1 MADFN
6 AQNSAEEVCDAFSS
20 QIKGK
25 TFLITGT
32 SANGM
37 GAKYALVLSRHAPAQ
52 ILLVARSQEKVDPV
66 IADIRALDPKI
77 DARFVPCDLSDQPSV
92 RRAAAGLL
100 ADASVAKIDIVINN
114 AGVMAIKEYTLDA
127 HGNELTLSANHLGH
141 FLLTGLLMP
150 KILAAEAGAR
160 IVNIT
165 SHGHRIGPFRFDDP
179 TFRHGQD
186 YDPWSAYGQS
196 KTANILFSAELA
208 RRLHAAGHHDA
219 RSFAVHPGVIMTT
232 GLGTHL
238 DFTAEVPAILAAVE
252 KNNPGEA
259 EKWTLD
265 GQFKN
270 DSQGCASALVAAL
283 HPGWKDRSG
292 AYVEDCQVGEA
303 MAYAADVENAKKLWA
318 YSEEVVGQ
326 KFDI

>member
-6 AQNSAEEVCDAFSS
+6 AQTSAEEVCDAFSP
-20 QIKGK
+20 QVKGK
-25 TFLITGT
+25 TFLITGA

-37 GAKYALVLSRHAPAQ
+37 GAKYALVLARHAPAQ
-52 ILLVARSQEKVDPV
+52 VLLVARAQAKVDPV
-66 IADIRALDPKI
+66 IADIRAVDPRI
-77 DARFVPCDLSDQPSV
+77 DAKFVPCDLSDQQSV

-114 AGVMAIKEYTLDA
+114 VGVMAVKEYTLDA
-127 HGNELTLSANHLGH
+127 HGNEVTLSANHLGH

-150 KILAAEAGAR
+150 KILAAEGAGAR

-179 TFRHGQD
+179 TFRNGRE
-186 YDPWSAYGQS
+186 YGPWSAYGQS
-196 KTANILFSAELA
+196 KTANVLFSAELA
-208 RRLHAAGHHDA
+208 RRLHVAGHNA
-219 RSFAVHPGVIMTT
+219 QSFAVHPGLIMTT

-238 DFTAEVPAILAAVE
+238 DFVAEVPAILAAVE

-259 EKWTLD
+259 AKWTLD
-265 GQFKN
+265 GQAKN

-303 MAYAADVENAKKLWA
+303 MAYVADVENAKKLWA